1 MTTLLRK
8 ARSKHMCEVPFGP
21 ADKSIRRMLLEKVF
35 LLELEKRLCG
45 PDNVPNPIAPEA
57 SFDTGPVEAASS
69 TLSDSVFLASS
80 TERLSNAAMSRSSV
94 PTEATGFNLDSVC
107 LRQSDAIDWTADG
120 FAPNTD
126 EHDYSALNSLC
137 NISQAAWNTPLQ
149 GYTSFLYDETT
160 VNAGWPDAHVPV
172 ACHSQAFTTE
182 SQQYENEGE
191 ADSRYRRYDG
201 W

>member
-1 MTTLLRK
+1 MGLTMSRTQSHPRQALIQG
-8 ARSKHMCEVPFGP
+8 RS
-21 ADKSIRRMLLEKVF
+21 RRHPRPSVILFF
-35 LLELEKRLCG
+35 LD
-45 PDNVPNPIAPEA
+45 P
-57 SFDTGPVEAASS
+57 
-69 TLSDSVFLASS
+69 S

-94 PTEATGFNLDSVC
+94 PTEATGFDLDSVC

-120 FAPNTD
+120 FTPNTD

-160 VNAGWPDAHVPV
+160 VNAGWPGAHVPV